1 MAENKNRGDTNV
13 KQKKPNKKS
22 KKLRSR
28 LRLCNRKKTASKRG
42 SRIQSY
48 EAQAQAQTQPRG
60 LHKRSKIRANYK
72 NTTKVLKSR
81 GLKFVTQ
88 KGYK

>member
-13 KQKKPNKKS
+13 KQKIQKTKVKV
-22 KKLRSR
+22 KIVQQ
-28 LRLCNRKKTASKRG
+28 KKTASKRG

-48 EAQAQAQTQPRG
+48 EAQAQAQTQQRG